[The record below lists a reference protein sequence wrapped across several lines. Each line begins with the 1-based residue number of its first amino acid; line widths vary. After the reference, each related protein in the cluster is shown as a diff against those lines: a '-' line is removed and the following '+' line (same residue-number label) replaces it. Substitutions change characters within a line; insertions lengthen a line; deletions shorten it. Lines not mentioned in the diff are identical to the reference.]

1 MIYLRNWKLS
11 IRKDKLRHQEMSKNS
26 ANNQLAGLQMVLRSR
41 LAREHCVNYAVA
53 KFLLGF
59 ISVLD
64 SLPGKALCHL
74 ILGDQM

>member
-1 MIYLRNWKLS
+1 
-11 IRKDKLRHQEMSKNS
+11 MSKNS

-41 LAREHCVNYAVA
+41 LAGEHCVNYAVA

-64 SLPGKALCHL
+64 SLPGKALCHP